1 MAAAVQRAAGGA
13 AIRTERLDDLAVDGL
28 APTVSVRPEEPDQVA
43 AILAACAEIGASV
56 APRGAGTQLAQGHPP
71 DRVDVVLETLGLN
84 RVLDY
89 NPADLTLGAQAG
101 VRLAE
106 LQARLSA
113 EGQFLP
119 LDPPFADDATVGGL
133 VATNTSGPRRVLSG
147 SWRDL
152 VIGAEV
158 ASPDGQVTKSGG
170 MVVKNVTGYDVHK
183 AHIGA
188 LGTLGV
194 LTRVNLKIAPLPQVE
209 RTVVFGFDDVLAGG
223 AAVGELV
230 ASGVTASGID
240 LIARELLPEP
250 IANGAPWVLA
260 VRLSGT
266 AEGVDARLASIASHL
281 PRAGTGRGEE
291 LDGAAQDALWRSAVA
306 VAEPPP
312 GGEPHAVCRF
322 SALSSQVGSLLGS
335 AREIAEG
342 SALTCAAAAHAVSGV
357 GRVRLSG
364 SDDPAALIQGVT
376 KLRDAVEHLGG
387 RLVVEAAPAEMRR
400 RLDVWGFRDG
410 SVTLD
415 AMRSLRRAFD
425 PRGTI
430 NPGRFVTDTA

>member
-1 MAAAVQRAAGGA
+1 MATAIRRAADGA

-28 APTVSVRPEEPDQVA
+28 TPSVSVRPDEPSQVA

-56 APRGAGTQLAQGHPP
+56 VPRGAGKQLAQGHSP
-71 DRVDVVLETLGLN
+71 DRVDVVLELLGLN

-89 NPADLTLGAQAG
+89 NPADLTVGAQAG

-106 LQARLSA
+106 LQTRLRA

-119 LDPPFADDATVGGL
+119 LDPPFAEDATVGGL
-133 VATNTSGPRRVLSG
+133 VATNTSGPRRVLNG

-158 ASPDGQVTKSGG
+158 AGPDGQVTKSGG
-170 MVVKNVTGYDVHK
+170 MVVKNVTGYDVYK

-230 ASGVTASGID
+230 AAGVTASGID
-240 LIARELLPEP
+240 LIAHELLPEP

-266 AEGVDARLASIASHL
+266 AEGVEARLAAAAAQV
-281 PRAGTGRGEE
+281 PRANGGEPEE

-312 GGEPHAVCRF
+312 GRRAAYRVSIQRAFESGGIT
-322 SALSSQVGSLLGS
+322 LGVGAGDRRWVRAHLRSRRSCGQWGGS
-335 AREIAEG
+335 
-342 SALTCAAAAHAVSGV
+342 CAAE
-357 GRVRLSG
+357 RER
-364 SDDPAALIQGVT
+364 
-376 KLRDAVEHLGG
+376 
-387 RLVVEAAPAEMRR
+387 
-400 RLDVWGFRDG
+400 
-410 SVTLD
+410 
-415 AMRSLRRAFD
+415 
-425 PRGTI
+425 
-430 NPGRFVTDTA
+430 